1 MYIHNE
7 FHMDEARAF
16 IMQFPLKHFA
26 KGETFIYQGAE
37 IDSLYAVRSGFIK
50 IHDSSPTGDEQL
62 VWIAKKYDFVP
73 LEWLFSDIKVSRF
86 YYTAFTDL
94 KAYAVNKAAFLIYIQ
109 EHPEIMPDI
118 VRAVSDKC
126 NDAMLL
132 INAIQK
138 PRVREKLI
146 YTLSFISSRL
156 VDLSTQVEERSVTVP
171 LTQQDLA
178 DLSGMT
184 RATAAVELK
193 KLKDEGCINYDKSS
207 LVINLHKLEELL

>member
-1 MYIHNE
+1 
-7 FHMDEARAF
+7 MDNARIF
-16 IMQFPLKHFA
+16 IKKFPLKHFS
-26 KGETFIYQGAE
+26 KGETFIYQDAE

-62 VWIAKKYDFVP
+62 IWVAKKYDFVP
-73 LEWLFSDIKVSRF
+73 LEWLFSNVKVSRF

-94 KAYAVNKAAFLIYIQ
+94 EAYAVSKTAFLAYVQ
-109 EHPEIMPDI
+109 EHPEVMPDI
-118 VRAVSDKC
+118 VRAISDKC

-156 VDLSTQVEERSVTVP
+156 VDPTAQESKQSVMVP

-184 RATAAVELK
+184 RTTAAVELK
-193 KLKDEGCINYDKSS
+193 RLKDEGYINYDKSS
-207 LVINLHKLEELL
+207 LVINLPKLEELL